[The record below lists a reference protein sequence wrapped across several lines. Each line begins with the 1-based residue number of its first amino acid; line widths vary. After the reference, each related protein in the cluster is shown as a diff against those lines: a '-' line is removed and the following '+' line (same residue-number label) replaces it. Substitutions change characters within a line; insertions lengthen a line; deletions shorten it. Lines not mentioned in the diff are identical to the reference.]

1 MTFTRTWLAAI
12 LCAASVT
19 TAAAA
24 DYPVKPITL
33 VVPFAAGGSND
44 IVARAIGKKLS
55 AAWAQPVVI
64 DNRAGAGGV
73 IGAASVATAP
83 PDGHTLLLVSTTFTI
98 NAAVKAKLPFDTVA
112 SFVPVAFVGRSPLL
126 LAASRSLPAN
136 TVADLIALARASPGK
151 ITYGS
156 SGPGSINQIAIELLA
171 LSTGIKLVHVPY
183 KGGSFAIND
192 LIGGHVDLYLSSM
205 PQILPNVRA
214 GQAKALGVTSLQ
226 RSPAVPDVPT
236 LDEMGVKGYEAGS
249 WWGIVAP
256 AGTAP
261 DIVAALNREINAALA
276 TDEMSRFFAQEGAE
290 PVALAPEAFATMIR
304 AEIQRWDK
312 VAREAN
318 IRVD

>member
-1 MTFTRTWLAAI
+1 MKFIGACLVAGLLAASFG
-12 LCAASVT
+12 A
-19 TAAAA
+19 AAAA

-55 AAWAQPVVI
+55 AAWGQPVVI

-126 LAASRSLPAN
+126 LAASSSLPAD
-136 TVADLIALARASPGK
+136 TVADLIALARQSPGK

-171 LSTGIKLVHVPY
+171 LSAGIKLVHVPY
-183 KGGSFAIND
+183 KSNSEGFCGFLWRRMDAI
-192 LIGGHVDLYLSSM
+192 
-205 PQILPNVRA
+205 
-214 GQAKALGVTSLQ
+214 
-226 RSPAVPDVPT
+226 
-236 LDEMGVKGYEAGS
+236 
-249 WWGIVAP
+249 
-256 AGTAP
+256 
-261 DIVAALNREINAALA
+261 AA
-276 TDEMSRFFAQEGAE
+276 
-290 PVALAPEAFATMIR
+290 
-304 AEIQRWDK
+304 
-312 VAREAN
+312 
-318 IRVD
+318 